1 MRNVDVFNGLKQ
13 EQYKADIESVQAQI
27 YALDSSYPEGHKDW
41 TATAE
46 RAEEQAQGIFNAMVA
61 LLPKY
66 STYELNEDTVELL
79 DQYIEKRGELEEL
92 KRQLAKEVAK

>member
-1 MRNVDVFNGLKQ
+1 MKNVDVFNGLKQ

-46 RAEEQAQGIFNAMVA
+46 RKDEQAQGIFNAMVA
-61 LLPKY
+61 ILPKY

-79 DQYIEKRGELEEL
+79 DQYIELRGELEEL
-92 KRQLAKEVAK
+92 KRQLAKEVA